1 MKISFL
7 ALLTVGY
14 CKGRPFLI
22 KKPANQVANVGDT
35 VELRCIVGGQRMVEY
50 VNKAVQWVDQTK
62 GQTINTFAG
71 GRNINQKVKKTGR
84 NLNFGHVPVIS
95 VFKKSLPRLIFQSP
109 CEFCARMK
117 LLRSN

>member
-1 MKISFL
+1 MNISFL
-7 ALLTVGY
+7 AFLTVGY

-50 VNKAVQWVDQTK
+50 VNRAVQWVDQTK

-71 GRNINQKVKKTGR
+71 GRNINQKVKKTRR
-84 NLNFGHVPVIS
+84 NLNFGHVTCS
-95 VFKKSLPRLIFQSP
+95 GNFRF
-109 CEFCARMK
+109 
-117 LLRSN
+117 